1 MLSIIAKHGDVKSDI
16 HRVYDEV
23 TNIINDF
30 NICHSTLQILWLQ
43 FNINKNSIKTKLIIS

>member
-30 NICHSTLQILWLQ
+30 NICHSGP
-43 FNINKNSIKTKLIIS
+43 FNFLVGLYLLENFSS